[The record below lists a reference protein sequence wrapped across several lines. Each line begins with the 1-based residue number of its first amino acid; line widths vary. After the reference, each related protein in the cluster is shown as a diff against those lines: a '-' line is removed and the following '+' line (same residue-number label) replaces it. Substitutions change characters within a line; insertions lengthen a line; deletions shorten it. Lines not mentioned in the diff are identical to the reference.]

1 MASTTER
8 VNEHLEGDLVMHEAL
23 ARGVLSFRRAARWLI
38 ETREWEV
45 TEEAVV
51 SALRR
56 YEAPTGRPGI
66 EEAYKLLADAHVN
79 VRSGLALAT
88 MPRVR
93 ELQRRLPSFWWKVD
107 GEDILGLL
115 CRPTTVHFV
124 LEDDTLDSLREAL
137 GPGSLEDLNH
147 PVSEIRLTLPSDG
160 WGAPISAAVVL
171 NVFGHRGLD
180 VLDAFG
186 ANPEISLMVPGKQG
200 SRAYETATN
209 LVEVLSEV
217 HGP

>member
-1 MASTTER
+1 MTSTAEQ
-8 VNEHLEGDLVMHEAL
+8 VNRHLEGDVVMNEAL
-23 ARGVLSFRRAARWLI
+23 ARGVLNLRRAARWLI
-38 ETREWEV
+38 ESRGWDTS
-45 TEEAVV
+45 EEAVV

-66 EEAYKLLADAHVN
+66 EEAHRLLSQASVN

-93 ELQRRLPSFWWKVD
+93 ELQQRLPSFWWKVD

-115 CRPTTVHFV
+115 CRPTSIHFV
-124 LEDDTLDSLREAL
+124 LEDETLEQLKEAL
-137 GPGSLEDLNH
+137 GPGALEDLNH
-147 PVSEIRLTLPSDG
+147 PVSEIRFTLPEDG

-180 VLDAFG
+180 VLDVFG
-186 ANPEISLMVPGKQG
+186 ADPEISLMVPGCQG
-200 SRAYETATN
+200 THAYEAATG
-209 LVEVLSEV
+209 LVELLYETQ
-217 HGP
+217 